1 MLAMTTAHHP
11 TTDTRPDGRLKN
23 ASSATNPRSVGFPYA
38 IPCSSLLNKIRST
51 TSWCVYQLCRPELL
65 SLDCSPSKFW

>member
-1 MLAMTTAHHP
+1 MLAMTSAHHP
-11 TTDTRPDGRLKN
+11 TTYTPPNWSSKN
-23 ASSATNPRSVGFPYA
+23 ASSATILRSVGFPYA